1 MQILIGLN
9 IRKEKNKK
17 KSRVYGKIHSR
28 FFAVFIVLG
37 KWDLLSILMNNVTI
51 LVLSD
56 NADKVT
62 KQKAREKL
70 CIR

>member
-1 MQILIGLN
+1 MG
-9 IRKEKNKK
+9 
-17 KSRVYGKIHSR
+17 IHSR

-37 KWDLLSILMNNVTI
+37 KWDLLSILLNNVTI

-62 KQKAREKL
+62 EQKARGKL

>member
-1 MQILIGLN
+1 MGKYILDFLL
-9 IRKEKNKK
+9 
-17 KSRVYGKIHSR
+17 
-28 FFAVFIVLG
+28 FIVLG
-37 KWDLLSILMNNVTI
+37 KWDLLSILLNNVTI

-62 KQKAREKL
+62 EQKAREKL